1 MALFFAPWLV
11 ISNKE
16 RLYASSGGGLR
27 FRDKAAGI
35 RKGTSR
41 VEQSGFRVYDGMR
54 EDIKPGSE
62 RKPAREKR
70 KMEYMIEDLTK
81 EDAEYSQRAQLL

>member
-1 MALFFAPWLV
+1 M
-11 ISNKE
+11 
-16 RLYASSGGGLR
+16 

-35 RKGTSR
+35 RKGTSG

-54 EDIKPGSE
+54 EDIKSGFD

-70 KMEYMIEDLTK
+70 KWNM
-81 EDAEYSQRAQLL
+81 